1 MNSRRIA
8 KAQESFKREISNIIF
23 SMKDARLHKKLVTVT
38 SVELSNDCLFCKAY
52 ISSVDGFKHS
62 KIICKI
68 LNHAANYIQMT
79 LAINLKTR
87 FMPKVLFIPSDSEEY
102 AFKINNILSKSN
114 KSTLFEI
121 SEFLQKNNNF
131 AIFTHVIPD
140 GDAISSCGALYLA
153 LKQIG
158 KNAKV
163 IFDKEIP
170 ERLKFLLNYFDN
182 KDKFEPENFI
192 CLDVSD
198 KKRIFGIDTQNFN
211 ICIDHHD
218 VESCDFTNMFYLNK
232 KASSCAE
239 IIYDLLSK
247 MNIHIDKKIATLIYV
262 GICSDTGGFKYSNT
276 NSNLFGIMYE
286 IFDKIENF
294 SDLNYK
300 LSGNFTREFIKFK
313 SEIVNNFEYYDNVC
327 VSFIT
332 IDIMKKFNIKYS
344 DLNDSIY
351 QIPLQI
357 EGVEL
362 AVIIKQKEENLFKI
376 SARSKNNGKALE
388 FCKIFGGGGHPNAAG
403 FELIGNLNYV
413 KDKVFN
419 FGISKILCRDDFTPM
434 HF

>member
-38 SVELSNDCLFCKAY
+38 DVELSNDCLFCKAY
-52 ISSVDGFKHS
+52 MSSVDGFKHA

-68 LNHAANYIQMT
+68 LNHAANYIQIN

-102 AFKINNILSKSN
+102 AFKINNILSKNN

-121 SEFLQKNNNF
+121 SEFLKNNNNF

-140 GDAISSCGALYLA
+140 GDAISSCMALYLA

-158 KNAKV
+158 KNAKI

-182 KDKFEPENFI
+182 QDNFDFKPENFI
-192 CLDVSD
+192 FLDVSD
-198 KKRIFGIDTQNFN
+198 KKRIFGIKNYNFSNFN

-218 VESCDFTNMFYLNK
+218 VENCDFANMFYLNK
-232 KASSCAE
+232 KASSCTE
-239 IIYDLLSK
+239 IIYDLLDN
-247 MNIHIDKKIATLIYV
+247 MNIHIDKKIANLIYV
-262 GICSDTGGFKYSNT
+262 GIYSDTGGFKYSNT

-300 LSGNFTREFIKFK
+300 ISSNFTKEFIKFK
-313 SEIVNNFEYYDNVC
+313 SEIMSNFEYYDNIC
-327 VSFIT
+327 ISFIT
-332 IDIMKKFNIKYS
+332 LDIMKKFNIKYS

-351 QIPLQI
+351 QVPLQI
-357 EGVEL
+357 IGIDL
-362 AVIIKQKEENLFKI
+362 AIIIKQKEKNLFKI

-403 FELIGNLNYV
+403 FELVGDLNYI
-413 KDKVFN
+413 KDKIFN
-419 FGISKILCRDDFTPM
+419 FGISKLI
-434 HF
+434 

>member
-38 SVELSNDCLFCKAY
+38 NVELSNDCLFCKAY
-52 ISSVDGFKHS
+52 MSSVDGFKHA

-68 LNHAANYIQMT
+68 LNHAANYIQMS

-102 AFKINNILSKSN
+102 AFKINNILSKNN

-121 SEFLQKNNNF
+121 SEFLKNNNNF
-131 AIFTHVIPD
+131 AIFTHVVPD
-140 GDAISSCGALYLA
+140 GDAIGSCIALYLA
-153 LKQIG
+153 LKQIS
-158 KNAKV
+158 KNVKI

-170 ERLKFLLNYFDN
+170 ERLKFLLDYFDN
-182 KDKFEPENFI
+182 QDNFDFKPENFI
-192 CLDVSD
+192 FLDVSD
-198 KKRIFGIDTQNFN
+198 KKRIFGIDEQNFNNFN

-218 VESCDFTNMFYLNK
+218 VENCDFANMFYLNK

-239 IIYDLLSK
+239 IMYELLDNV
-247 MNIHIDKKIATLIYV
+247 NIHIDKKIANLIYV
-262 GICSDTGGFKYSNT
+262 GIYSDTGGFKYSNT

-300 LSGNFTREFIKFK
+300 LSSNFTKEFIKFK
-313 SEIVNNFEYYDNVC
+313 SEVANNFEYYDNIC
-327 VSFIT
+327 ISFIT
-332 IDIMKKFNIKYS
+332 LDIMKKFNIKYS

-357 EGVEL
+357 IGIDL
-362 AVIIKQKEENLFKI
+362 AIVIKQKEENLFKI

-403 FELIGNLNYV
+403 FELVGDLSYV
-413 KDKVFN
+413 KDKIFN
-419 FGISKILCRDDFTPM
+419 IGISKIL
-434 HF
+434 

>member
-121 SEFLQKNNNF
+121 SEFLRKNNNF
-131 AIFTHVIPD
+131 AIVTHVIPD

-170 ERLKFLLNYFDN
+170 EKLKFLLNYFDN
-182 KDKFEPENFI
+182 KDKFEPKNFI

-198 KKRIFGIDTQNFN
+198 KKRIFAFEDL
-211 ICIDHHD
+211 D
-218 VESCDFTNMFYLNK
+218 LNK
-232 KASSCAE
+232 KNSSKKGSILTINE
-239 IIYDLLSK
+239 
-247 MNIHIDKKIATLIYV
+247 NILFKNKIKRK
-262 GICSDTGGFKYSNT
+262 F
-276 NSNLFGIMYE
+276 
-286 IFDKIENF
+286 
-294 SDLNYK
+294 DLNANK
-300 LSGNFTREFIKFK
+300 TGVKKSRICLKLPMLSGIN
-313 SEIVNNFEYYDNVC
+313 
-327 VSFIT
+327 
-332 IDIMKKFNIKYS
+332 
-344 DLNDSIY
+344 
-351 QIPLQI
+351 
-357 EGVEL
+357 
-362 AVIIKQKEENLFKI
+362 KI
-376 SARSKNNGKALE
+376 
-388 FCKIFGGGGHPNAAG
+388 
-403 FELIGNLNYV
+403 
-413 KDKVFN
+413 
-419 FGISKILCRDDFTPM
+419 
-434 HF
+434 